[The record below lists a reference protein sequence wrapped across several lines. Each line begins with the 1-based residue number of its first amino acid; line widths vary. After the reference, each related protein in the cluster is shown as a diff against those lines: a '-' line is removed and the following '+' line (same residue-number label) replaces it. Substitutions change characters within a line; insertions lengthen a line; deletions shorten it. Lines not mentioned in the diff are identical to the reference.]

1 MKNAKELLYDMES
14 AARISGAVLLNTQ
27 KHARDLL
34 THKDFLTSADLD
46 SDAIIRHCLET
57 NCPSISYSSEE
68 RELKDIK
75 KGWLVDPLDGSWNFF
90 RQDDNW
96 GISIAYMQRARTN
109 AGVVYLPRKRQMFLT
124 DGKQVQANQ
133 SDFLLSQM
141 SLPIGVSKRS
151 TLKECSVWTDH
162 NKKDPR
168 LTTSIFNILT
178 RHTRYPQIRLCCTAS
193 MMAVVTGEIDGYVHP
208 APEPFDHAA
217 AGLILKTMG
226 GKVTDLEGNPWHPFS
241 KSLVASNGL
250 IHDDLLSILK
260 LPTHSS

>member
-1 MKNAKELLYDMES
+1 MKNANMLLDMKN
-14 AARISGAVLLNTQ
+14 AAVIAGGVLIQMQPHAV
-27 KHARDLL
+27 DLP
-34 THKDFLTSADLD
+34 THKDFLVNADLE
-46 SDAIIRHCLET
+46 SDHAIRTRLRERYPNI
-57 NCPSISYSSEE
+57 PYSSEE
-68 RELKDIK
+68 AELKDIK
-75 KGWLVDPLDGSWNFF
+75 NGWIVDPLDGSWNFF

-96 GISIAYMQRARTN
+96 GISIAYMQSGRAK
-109 AGVVYLPRKRQMFLT
+109 AGVVYLPKKRQMFLT